1 MANDDLQKHTLN
13 LHRGDYQRI
22 QELFPDIGAAVIIRR
37 IVRKFLKQV
46 ETEGESVEVEVQI

>member
-46 ETEGESVEVEVQI
+46 ETEGESVDVEVKI

>member
-22 QELFPDIGAAVIIRR
+22 QELFPDIGAAVIIRC